1 MQVILTEDIKGVG
14 KKGDLINASEGH
26 ARNYLLPRGLAVE
39 ATKGNIN
46 AKQKKDEK
54 AEAERKQI
62 QQEAQDLADSIKDK
76 EIIIHVKLGNNG
88 KLFGAVTNKE
98 VHDELKKQLGVDID
112 KKKITLK
119 SSVKNLGTFEATIK
133 LHPKVSTEVTVK
145 VVEA

>member
-62 QQEAQDLADSIKDK
+62 QKDAQDLADSIKDK
-76 EIIIHVKLGNNG
+76 EIIIHAKLGNNG

-112 KKKITLK
+112 KKKITLNT
-119 SSVKNLGTFEATIK
+119 SVKNIGTFEATIK
-133 LHPKVSTEVTVK
+133 LHPKVTTEVTVK